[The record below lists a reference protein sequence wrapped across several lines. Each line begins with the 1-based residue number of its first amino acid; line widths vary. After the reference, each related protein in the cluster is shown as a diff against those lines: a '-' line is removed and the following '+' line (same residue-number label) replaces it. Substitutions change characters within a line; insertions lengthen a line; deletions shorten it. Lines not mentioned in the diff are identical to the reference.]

1 MKFKN
6 AYLKYIEFVKDRQ
19 SAQSY
24 GTLKYRFE
32 TKILPYFKDYD
43 IYKIKE
49 IDYLNW
55 QHTILEH
62 NYSDSYNKNLHY
74 LVSGFFE
81 YCVLFLDL
89 KINIARKVGSFKK
102 RNIKVEHDFYTLKEF
117 KHFIKGFNN
126 IIYKQFFIFM
136 FFVGTRPGEAMAL
149 RFSDLNY
156 CSISI
161 NKTISEHSY
170 DGNRVIDDPKSL
182 SSFRT
187 IEIDKKLYND
197 LLKLKKYYEQKYNNY
212 DFDFYIFGGTK
223 PLAPTTIN
231 RYKKD
236 ACDKMNIRPIK
247 LHEFRHSHA
256 SLLNSS
262 NISIQQIKERL
273 GHSNVN
279 VTSSVYIHLTD
290 KHKKRITR
298 ILNFSRLFLK

>member
-1 MKFKN
+1 MRFED

-19 SAQSY
+19 TPQSY

-43 IYKIKE
+43 IYSIKE

-55 QHTILEH
+55 QHSILIK
-62 NYSDSYNKNLHY
+62 NYSDNYNKNLHY

-81 YCVLFLDL
+81 YCVLFLNL
-89 KINIARKVGSFKK
+89 ESNICRKVGNFKLH
-102 RNIKVEHDFYTLKEF
+102 NIKVEHDFYTLKEF
-117 KHFIKGFNN
+117 KKFIRGFDNF
-126 IIYKQFFIFM
+126 IYKQFFVFM

-149 RFSDLNY
+149 RFSDLSY

-161 NKTISEHSY
+161 NKTISEHSF
-170 DGNRVIDDPKSL
+170 DGHRVIDAPKTL

-187 IEIDKKLYND
+187 IDIDKKLYVE
-197 LLKLKKYYEQKYNNY
+197 LLKLKKFYIKKYNDL
-212 DFDFYIFGGTK
+212 DFDYYIFGGKK

-231 RYKKD
+231 HYKKI
-236 ACDKMNIRPIK
+236 ACDKVGIRPIK

-262 NISIQQIKERL
+262 NIPLQQIKERL

-279 VTSSVYIHLTD
+279 ITSDVYVHLTN

-298 ILNFSRLFLK
+298 TLNLFRLFF